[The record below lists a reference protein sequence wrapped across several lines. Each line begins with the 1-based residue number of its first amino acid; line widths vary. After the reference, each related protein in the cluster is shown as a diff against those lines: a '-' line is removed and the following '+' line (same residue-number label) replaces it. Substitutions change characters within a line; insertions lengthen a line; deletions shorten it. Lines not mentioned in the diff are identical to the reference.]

1 MRVKGQTLIKIYDQL
16 GWKSL
21 TDRRYCRRLLHFYK
35 IQTAPTP
42 SYMKDPLP
50 LLKNHPY
57 STRSEFV
64 LHELKCHSDCF
75 INSFYPDS
83 VRYRNRLSH
92 VFRDSPNLQSFK
104 KCLLA
109 GYKSIFGIH
118 DSLGIRR
125 LFQLRVGLSPLLGHK
140 STHKFLDSP
149 SDKYSTC
156 NRTENL
162 EHFFLYCTHV
172 FTSIKSLKINFEL
185 LEPRDVIKPNFYFT
199 ETAH

>member
-1 MRVKGQTLIKIYDQL
+1 MRGKAQTLIKIYDQL
-16 GWKSL
+16 GWESL

-35 IQTAPTP
+35 IQNAPTP
-42 SYMKDPLP
+42 SSMKDLLP
-50 LLKNHPY
+50 PLKNHPY

-64 LHELKCHSDCF
+64 LHELKCHSDSF

-83 VRYRNRLSH
+83 VRCWNGIGH
-92 VFRDSPNLQSFK
+92 VFRDSPDLQSFK
-104 KCLLA
+104 KCLLD
-109 GYKSIFGIH
+109 GYRPPVPRSIFGIH

-140 STHKFLDSP
+140 STHKFLDTL
-149 SDKYSTC
+149 SDMCITC

-172 FTSIKSLKINFEL
+172 KNQF
-185 LEPRDVIKPNFYFT
+185 
-199 ETAH
+199 